1 MRRIS
6 FLFLSP
12 LLLVSGVSMAQA
24 LIVGPSPKTR
34 ASLDLY
40 DKPAAEQ
47 PVKQLPVSEAG
58 FPLQSAASQSG
69 YHQVQIN
76 GQTFWLKGASVQ
88 ISRDTVAS
96 CAQIAKIERVG
107 GTPGAGSNA
116 CK

>member
-6 FLFLSP
+6 FLLLLP
-12 LLLVSGVSMAQA
+12 LLLVSELSMAQA

-34 ASLDLY
+34 TNLDLY
-40 DKPAAEQ
+40 DHPAAEQ
-47 PVKQLPVSEAG
+47 PVKQIPVGDAG
-58 FPLQSAASQSG
+58 FPLQATASQSG
-69 YHQVQIN
+69 YHQVQIG